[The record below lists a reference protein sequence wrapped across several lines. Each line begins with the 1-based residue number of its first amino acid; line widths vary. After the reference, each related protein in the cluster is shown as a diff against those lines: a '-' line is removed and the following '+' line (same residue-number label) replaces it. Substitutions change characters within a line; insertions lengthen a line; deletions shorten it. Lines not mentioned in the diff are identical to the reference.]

1 MAYQNDQ
8 YSILPDG
15 KQFAFWDIETEFQK
29 TYYVSKAAGASDDN
43 PGTAEAPFA
52 TISKAAEVLGP
63 GERVVIGG
71 GVYDEFVRPVRGGE
85 CPKSMISYEAAP
97 GERVILTGAKEYKNG
112 FTDQCEYRTIGL
124 GVYYNYTTDYDEN
137 AKCWQGSFM
146 TAGMPNY

>member
-63 GERVVIGG
+63 A
-71 GVYDEFVRPVRGGE
+71 
-85 CPKSMISYEAAP
+85 SA
-97 GERVILTGAKEYKNG
+97 
-112 FTDQCEYRTIGL
+112 
-124 GVYYNYTTDYDEN
+124 
-137 AKCWQGSFM
+137 W
-146 TAGMPNY
+146 